1 MSATARRNGLS
12 ASQLFNWRRL
22 AREGR
27 LGEAAAA
34 TRFAAAFVAYEGS
47 LSSAVSLP
55 EQLKAPETPACSA
68 RAEVVPGRIEIVL
81 NCGHRVVVD
90 QGVDATLA
98 SGWPL
103 KRVEALIRAILR
115 AAYYE
120 LRSRPDVPAKVVLR
134 EYVDIAAA
142 FYGPEESGMINAVLD
157 ALARQSRPNEL
168 SASPGCGI
176 PR

>member
-1 MSATARRNGLS
+1 MTEHTPISPISRLEVISTGARRRWTLGEKRRIVAESYSAPVSATARRNGLS

-34 TRFAAAFVAYEGS
+34 TRFAAAFVADEGS

-90 QGVDATLA
+90 QGVDAT
-98 SGWPL
+98 
-103 KRVEALIRAILR
+103 
-115 AAYYE
+115 
-120 LRSRPDVPAKVVLR
+120 
-134 EYVDIAAA
+134 
-142 FYGPEESGMINAVLD
+142 
-157 ALARQSRPNEL
+157 ALARVLAVLVR
-168 SASPGCGI
+168 
-176 PR
+176 R

>member
-1 MSATARRNGLS
+1 LVASRQAVDQAEKNAAGASPGLRLLATSPDVELRARLRALLTSATGSNGLS

-34 TRFAAAFVAYEGS
+34 TRFAAAFVADEGS

-81 NCGHRVVVD
+81 NCGHRVVVE
-90 QGVDATLA
+90 GVDAT
-98 SGWPL
+98 
-103 KRVEALIRAILR
+103 
-115 AAYYE
+115 
-120 LRSRPDVPAKVVLR
+120 
-134 EYVDIAAA
+134 
-142 FYGPEESGMINAVLD
+142 
-157 ALARQSRPNEL
+157 ALARVLAVLVR
-168 SASPGCGI
+168 
-176 PR
+176 R

>member
-1 MSATARRNGLS
+1 MTEHTPISPVSRLEVISTGARRRWTLAEKRRIVAESYNAPVSATARRNGLS

-27 LGEAAAA
+27 LGEATAA
-34 TRFAAAFVAYEGS
+34 TRFAAAFVADEGS

-90 QGVDATLA
+90 QGVDAT
-98 SGWPL
+98 
-103 KRVEALIRAILR
+103 
-115 AAYYE
+115 
-120 LRSRPDVPAKVVLR
+120 
-134 EYVDIAAA
+134 
-142 FYGPEESGMINAVLD
+142 
-157 ALARQSRPNEL
+157 ALARVLAVLVR
-168 SASPGCGI
+168 
-176 PR
+176 R